1 MTYQKHEIEDLIEA
15 SSHYLTV
22 ELPHNF
28 HKWKEKKLDQF
39 IKNHLWKPFEYEEV
53 DVVWDHIS
61 GLARSIR
68 SYIEK
73 QQTKGQ
79 TK

>member
-1 MTYQKHEIEDLIEA
+1 M
-15 SSHYLTV
+15 TV

-73 QQTKGQ
+73 QLTKGQ